1 MSKQYNAREKRAKAK
16 KQIKRKKKTRKA
28 GSKSQS

>member
-16 KQIKRKKKTRKA
+16 RQIKRRKKARKT